1 MNTQNELAEKLEFFK
16 NLEEEKSNLDYGKM
30 NKMLD
35 EETSATD
42 RGPGDDLLQATGVE
56 LGNSIFNATG
66 ITERNAFT
74 LNLTLPYML

>member
-16 NLEEEKSNLDYGKM
+16 QLERDKSNLDYGKL
-30 NKMLD
+30 NEMLD

-42 RGPGDDLLQATGVE
+42 QVKADDLLQATGAE

-66 ITERNAFT
+66 IHAK
-74 LNLTLPYML
+74 